1 LKKIIFAL
9 AAAGLMSACSN
20 AGDTAGNGADGNLT
34 VVDNT
39 TLSDDGTVVTTNSS
53 VTNTTEK

>member
-1 LKKIIFAL
+1 
-9 AAAGLMSACSN
+9 MSACSN
-20 AGDTAGNGADGNLT
+20 AGDTAGNGADGDNLT

-53 VTNTTEK
+53 VTNTIEK